1 MWLQPC
7 ESLRYGERATRDSEM
22 ALALLFALKLIQAV
36 FPKILYKAD
45 VSYCRSLAEAVLVKL
60 QVKAQGY

>member
-1 MWLQPC
+1 
-7 ESLRYGERATRDSEM
+7 M

-45 VSYCRSLAEAVLVKL
+45 VSYCCSLAEAILVKL